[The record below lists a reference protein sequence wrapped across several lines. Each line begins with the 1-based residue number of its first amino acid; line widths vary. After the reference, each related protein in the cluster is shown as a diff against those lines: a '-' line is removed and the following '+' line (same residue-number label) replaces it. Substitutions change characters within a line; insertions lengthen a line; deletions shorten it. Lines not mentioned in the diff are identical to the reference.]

1 MKVYNAVAESV
12 SKFRRILGLSQGE
25 LKERLMH
32 SIENKTSKPTTIA
45 SSVISR
51 LETGKSISDNQ
62 ILYQSIYETM
72 GIDLD
77 QEVVLQEKAE
87 QMAKFIGKYY
97 PDISINEIIECKHSF
112 DILFSLIE
120 QWPSEKISM
129 QNMEMKL
136 LPDLFLLGEFSFTP
150 SLKNASELIMQSTFE
165 ANILNYLKNF
175 EIQTNKG
182 GRYLIYLTLNL
193 ISIQA
198 TKEYKE
204 KKKEEKGKDSTNTK
218 KNTINPSKEYKKN
231 HIKKYLKEGFF
242 DPIIEDFTYIQEKLK
257 DENDIRIFSLKK
269 KFKFIYDSII
279 SSNEIAHKIIG
290 DKIEEWNEIDTIKLR
305 IYYSHI
311 MKSVKAILDLYL
323 VESEEKF
330 EDKQKKYFK
339 HYGNKTENKDNISNE
354 LENMLGFTNYP
365 LQLPYYLGG
374 PKEDTEEDSESQSYK
389 DFFESYSKNQLNE
402 EQCDFHLKNIIDYY
416 INSKRY
422 ETSKYKILEFAHLI
436 HFENL

>member
-218 KNTINPSKEYKKN
+218 K
-231 HIKKYLKEGFF
+231 
-242 DPIIEDFTYIQEKLK
+242 IQ
-257 DENDIRIFSLKK
+257 
-269 KFKFIYDSII
+269 
-279 SSNEIAHKIIG
+279 
-290 DKIEEWNEIDTIKLR
+290 
-305 IYYSHI
+305 
-311 MKSVKAILDLYL
+311 
-323 VESEEKF
+323 
-330 EDKQKKYFK
+330 
-339 HYGNKTENKDNISNE
+339 
-354 LENMLGFTNYP
+354 
-365 LQLPYYLGG
+365 
-374 PKEDTEEDSESQSYK
+374 
-389 DFFESYSKNQLNE
+389 
-402 EQCDFHLKNIIDYY
+402 
-416 INSKRY
+416 
-422 ETSKYKILEFAHLI
+422 
-436 HFENL
+436 